1 MTKTRL
7 YELTKGSKT
16 KVAVLVLVILAGS
29 QTLGILDNETIRI
42 ASLIADAL
50 LGYGIYDK
58 LQRNMKK

>member
-16 KVAVLVLVILAGS
+16 KMAVLVLVLLAGS
-29 QTLGILDNETIRI
+29 QTLGILDEDTIRI
-42 ASLIADAL
+42 SSLIADAL